1 MHSNKMPTYALL
13 GATGSTGSSVLRRL
27 LQTASETDSFSV
39 NILVRSRPKL
49 LGMFPGLDQRRS
61 PTVRI
66 FQGEST
72 NPELLDAVLHN
83 ASILFMCVGQNGSPM
98 GMTLVQDSAVA
109 VVDALRRQRRH
120 QGSACTV
127 IQLRS
132 ASLNPALSVQVP
144 RLVHRLVSFCLF
156 AGYSDLRR
164 ACEVW
169 HDASLAG
176 LLQYVLVDPPTLHDA
191 DGRRATGHELIIA
204 ESQTICLSYADLG
217 VALCE
222 IADRALEFQGK
233 AVGVTATG
241 PVRHTWGVLLGY
253 LAQGGMAHLQYR
265 HGKEK
270 LIVVGIG
277 LVLILGC
284 LYVTIP

>member
-1 MHSNKMPTYALL
+1 MPTYALI
-13 GATGSTGSSVLRRL
+13 GATGATGSSVLRCL
-27 LQTASETDSFSV
+27 LQTASESDPFSI

-49 LGMFPGLDQRRS
+49 LGMFPGLERRS

-72 NPELLDAVLHN
+72 NPEPLDAVLHN
-83 ASILFMCVGQNGSPM
+83 ASVLFMCVGQNGSPM
-98 GMTLVQDSAVA
+98 GTSLVQDSVIA

-120 QGSACTV
+120 RHRHRHPCTV

-132 ASLNPALSVQVP
+132 ASLNPALAVQVP
-144 RLVHRLVSFCLF
+144 RFVHRLVSFCLF
-156 AGYSDLRR
+156 AGYTDLRR
-164 ACEVW
+164 ACEVL
-169 HDASLAG
+169 HEASLAG

-191 DGRRATGHELIIA
+191 DGRTPTGHELIIA
-204 ESQTICLSYADLG
+204 EPQTICLSYADLG

-222 IADRALEFQGK
+222 IADRAYEFQGQ

-241 PVRHTWGVLLGY
+241 PVRQSWGVLLGY

-265 HGKEK
+265 YGKEN
-270 LIVVGIG
+270 LIVVGICV
-277 LVLILGC
+277 VLMLGC
-284 LYVTIP
+284 LYVTTP